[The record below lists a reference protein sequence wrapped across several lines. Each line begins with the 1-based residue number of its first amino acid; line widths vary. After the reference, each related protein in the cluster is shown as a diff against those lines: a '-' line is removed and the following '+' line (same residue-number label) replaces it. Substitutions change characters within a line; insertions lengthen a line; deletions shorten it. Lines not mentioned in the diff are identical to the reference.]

1 MQGERNGQGHWFDHH
16 RHRPVHDR
24 TMRSAA
30 GVQAEPY
37 RNEHR
42 EWTLKG
48 FSVLIIVGLLA
59 WMLAGRLHSP
69 ASTITS
75 APTIDAL
82 KPLAALMTHRIVVVD
97 ALTITI
103 SGFTGDLRAA
113 VLVRGDAMV
122 SIDLTQARIE
132 EINHEARTAVLV
144 LTRPQVVSA
153 RVDHDHSHVFSIEAS
168 GLWALVPSDDGRAEV
183 IDQAMRQAQRAV
195 LKAASEP
202 AVIEEA
208 RARAEALICAFFRD
222 TLNWSVAVCWADV
235 PVAR

>member
-1 MQGERNGQGHWFDHH
+1 MQGERHGEGHWFDHH

-30 GVQAEPY
+30 GVSEEPY
-37 RNEHR
+37 PDEHGG
-42 EWTLKG
+42 WTLKG

-59 WMLAGRLHSP
+59 WMLAGRLDSP
-69 ASTITS
+69 ATTITS

-82 KPLAALMTHRIVVVD
+82 KPLAALMTHRVFVVD
-97 ALTITI
+97 VLAITV
-103 SGFTGDLRAA
+103 SGYTGDLRAA

-122 SIDLTQARIE
+122 TVDLTQARIE
-132 EINHEARTAVLV
+132 ELNHEARTAVLI
-144 LTRPQVVSA
+144 LPRPQVVSA

-168 GLWALVPSDDGRAEV
+168 GLWAVVPSDDGRAEI

-202 AVIEEA
+202 VVIEEA
-208 RARAEALICAFFRD
+208 RTRAETLVCAFFRD
-222 TLNWSVAVCWADV
+222 TLLWSITVRWADV
-235 PVAR
+235 PGER

>member
-1 MQGERNGQGHWFDHH
+1 MQGERYGQGHWTDHRH
-16 RHRPVHDR
+16 HRPVHDR

-37 RNEHR
+37 RDEHR
-42 EWTLKG
+42 GWTLKG
-48 FSVLIIVGLLA
+48 FFVLIMVGLLA
-59 WMLAGRLHSP
+59 WTLAGRFHSP
-69 ASTITS
+69 TIAITS

-82 KPLAALMTHRIVVVD
+82 KPLAALMTHRVVVVD

-122 SIDLTQARIE
+122 SVDLTKAQLK
-132 EINHEARTAVLV
+132 EINHDAKTAVLV
-144 LTRPQVVSA
+144 LPRPHVVSA
-153 RVDHDHSHVFSIEAS
+153 RVDHDHSHLFSIEAS
-168 GLWALVPSDDGRAEV
+168 GLWAVVPSDDGRAQV
-183 IDQAMRQAQRAV
+183 IDQAMRQAQREV

-208 RARAEALICAFFRD
+208 RTRAETLVCAFFRD
-222 TLNWSVAVCWADV
+222 TLQWSITVHWADESS
-235 PVAR
+235 AR